1 MFDEL
6 FLISAEEARERSE
19 GACSPECSIELRIA
33 SECINKAI
41 ENGEYYCWC
50 NACLHN
56 QAINK
61 LKKLGYTVT
70 NCSTQRDGDL
80 FKIEW

>member
-1 MFDEL
+1 MFDEKN
-6 FLISAEEARERSE
+6 LISAKEASKLSE
-19 GACSPECSIELRIA
+19 NACSLKYQTELRIA
-33 SECINKAI
+33 SEYIKKSI
-41 ENGEYYCWC
+41 DKGEYYCWC
-50 NACLHN
+50 NYYLHN

-61 LKKLGYTVT
+61 LRKLGYTVS

>member
-1 MFDEL
+1 MFDEKD
-6 FLISAEEARERSE
+6 LISAKEASKLSE
-19 GACSPECSIELRIA
+19 NACSLKYQTELRIA
-33 SECINKAI
+33 SEYIKKAI
-41 ENGEYYCWC
+41 DKGEYHCWC
-50 NACLHN
+50 NYYLHN

-61 LKKLGYTVT
+61 LRKLGYTVS